1 MSAIILLV
9 LLGAALVFL
18 ETVLVGG
25 VWAIAGILCCAWAV
39 WMALAEYGIWA
50 ASIVGAVSIALCIA
64 AFLVWLYVI
73 PKTPFGKKFYL
84 NSKQDGKAPSADF
97 SRLVG
102 CKGVAATVLVP
113 SGKVQIG
120 ENFYDANSVDLH
132 IEQGTEVIVVGAD
145 VFGIKVKKF
154 KNKNRKTHMPIGTII
169 TVILGIVALVAFVVI
184 ISFINTWLKALLA
197 GAPVSMLTLIAMRL
211 RGVPYGMIVDSRIM
225 AVKAGLDLTI
235 NQLEEHYLAEGHLI
249 PTIQALIASDK
260 AGMDLSWKQACA
272 IDLATKGTGKTVG
285 EAVRTSINPKVID
298 CPNPSSGRKSID
310 GVAKDGI
317 QVKVRARV
325 TVRTNL
331 ERFVG
336 GAQEETIIARVGEG
350 IVTTIGSAD
359 SYKFVLEHP
368 DRISKVV
375 LERGLDSG
383 TAYEILSIDIA
394 DVDVGENVG
403 AKLQEA
409 QAMANKN
416 MAQAQAEIRRA
427 AAVALEQEM
436 KAKVEDMKAK
446 VVEAEAQ
453 VPLALAESLR
463 SGKMGFM
470 DYYRLKNIQAD
481 TSMRESISGE
491 KPKDK

>member
-1 MSAIILLV
+1 
-9 LLGAALVFL
+9 
-18 ETVLVGG
+18 
-25 VWAIAGILCCAWAV
+25 
-39 WMALAEYGIWA
+39 
-50 ASIVGAVSIALCIA
+50 
-64 AFLVWLYVI
+64 
-73 PKTPFGKKFYL
+73 
-84 NSKQDGKAPSADF
+84 
-97 SRLVG
+97 
-102 CKGVAATVLVP
+102 
-113 SGKVQIG
+113 
-120 ENFYDANSVDLH
+120 
-132 IEQGTEVIVVGAD
+132 
-145 VFGIKVKKF
+145 
-154 KNKNRKTHMPIGTII
+154 MPIGTII

-375 LERGLDSG
+375 LVLFFNQK

>member
-1 MSAIILLV
+1 MNII
-9 LLGAALVFL
+9 
-18 ETVLVGG
+18 T
-25 VWAIAGILCCAWAV
+25 
-39 WMALAEYGIWA
+39 
-50 ASIVGAVSIALCIA
+50 
-64 AFLVWLYVI
+64 
-73 PKTPFGKKFYL
+73 
-84 NSKQDGKAPSADF
+84 
-97 SRLVG
+97 
-102 CKGVAATVLVP
+102 
-113 SGKVQIG
+113 
-120 ENFYDANSVDLH
+120 
-132 IEQGTEVIVVGAD
+132 
-145 VFGIKVKKF
+145 
-154 KNKNRKTHMPIGTII
+154 IGTI
-169 TVILGIVALVAFVVI
+169 VAGIIAVVALVVV
-184 ISFINTWLKALLA
+184 ISFINTWLKAMLA
-197 GAPVSMLTLIAMRL
+197 GAPVSILTLIAMRL

-249 PTIQALIASDK
+249 PTIQALIAAEK
-260 AGMDLSWKQACA
+260 ASMDLSWKQACA

-298 CPNPSSGRKSID
+298 CPNPNSGRRSID

-409 QAMANKN
+409 QAIANKN

-470 DYYRLKNIQAD
+470 DYYRLQNIQAD
-481 TSMRESISGE
+481 TSMRESISGD
-491 KPKDK
+491 KPKK

>member
-1 MSAIILLV
+1 
-9 LLGAALVFL
+9 
-18 ETVLVGG
+18 
-25 VWAIAGILCCAWAV
+25 
-39 WMALAEYGIWA
+39 
-50 ASIVGAVSIALCIA
+50 
-64 AFLVWLYVI
+64 
-73 PKTPFGKKFYL
+73 
-84 NSKQDGKAPSADF
+84 
-97 SRLVG
+97 
-102 CKGVAATVLVP
+102 
-113 SGKVQIG
+113 
-120 ENFYDANSVDLH
+120 
-132 IEQGTEVIVVGAD
+132 
-145 VFGIKVKKF
+145 
-154 KNKNRKTHMPIGTII
+154 MPIGTII

-285 EAVRTSINPKVID
+285 EAVRTPINPKVID

>member
-1 MSAIILLV
+1 M
-9 LLGAALVFL
+9 
-18 ETVLVGG
+18 
-25 VWAIAGILCCAWAV
+25 
-39 WMALAEYGIWA
+39 
-50 ASIVGAVSIALCIA
+50 
-64 AFLVWLYVI
+64 
-73 PKTPFGKKFYL
+73 
-84 NSKQDGKAPSADF
+84 N
-97 SRLVG
+97 
-102 CKGVAATVLVP
+102 
-113 SGKVQIG
+113 
-120 ENFYDANSVDLH
+120 
-132 IEQGTEVIVVGAD
+132 
-145 VFGIKVKKF
+145 
-154 KNKNRKTHMPIGTII
+154 II
-169 TVILGIVALVAFVVI
+169 TVSTVVAGIIAVIALIVV
-184 ISFINTWLKALLA
+184 ISFINTWLKAMLA
-197 GAPVSMLTLIAMRL
+197 GAPVSILTLIAMRL

-249 PTIQALIASDK
+249 PTIQALIAAEK

-298 CPNPSSGRKSID
+298 CPNPNSGRRSID

-336 GAQEETIIARVGEG
+336 GAQDETIIARVGEG

-409 QAMANKN
+409 QAIANKN

-470 DYYRLKNIQAD
+470 DYYKLQNIQAD
-481 TSMRESISGE
+481 TSMRESISGD
-491 KPKDK
+491 KPKK